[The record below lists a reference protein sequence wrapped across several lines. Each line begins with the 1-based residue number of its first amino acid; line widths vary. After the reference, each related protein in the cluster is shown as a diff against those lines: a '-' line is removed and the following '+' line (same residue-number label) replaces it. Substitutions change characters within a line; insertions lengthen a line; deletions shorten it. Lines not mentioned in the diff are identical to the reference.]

1 MKTIKNINQV
11 ILVSMLI
18 LLSLFTYSSCKND
31 EPNKT
36 IFKITVISNGGTNIA
51 PIFVSSGELLPQSKL
66 YPNPIVTDGGK
77 FVSWCTDAALQTEF
91 DFNTPITKDM
101 TLYAKW
107 FYTTY
112 TVSFVMNGAAPIDN
126 ILVKEGKYLEVP
138 KPVLDGSVFVN
149 WYENQELTLLFDAGK
164 PITSDKT
171 LYARWEKNSPSSWF
185 VIDGSGVLTSCTPP
199 DGTKTVV
206 IPEGVKAIPAWF
218 VLVNG
223 LNAPGKPGFPNGKN
237 IQEFILPE
245 SLQTIGEGAFKFA
258 GINAVNI
265 PAAIKV
271 LEPASFEGCSNL
283 ISFTFSPNSQLIRVK
298 GTPNNDCVIGA
309 PLLESIVFPPSLQYI
324 GMYTLKD
331 CSTLKS
337 LTFQRSE
344 SPVIFDPFLPGGGVW
359 LFNGYFPAKIKVPN
373 SIKVAFIAEM
383 RKTMQDYEFEK
394 MSGIVEGY

>member
-1 MKTIKNINQV
+1 MKITKITNQV
-11 ILVSMLI
+11 ILVSILI
-18 LLSLFTYSSCKND
+18 LQSVFTFSSCKND
-31 EPNKT
+31 EPDKT
-36 IFKITVISNGGTNIA
+36 EFKITVISNGGTNIA
-51 PIFVSSGELLPQSKL
+51 PIFVPSGGFLPKSKL
-66 YPNPIVTDGGK
+66 YPDPIVTDGGK
-77 FVSWCTDAALQTEF
+77 FVAWCTDAALQTDF
-91 DFNTPITKDM
+91 DFNAPITKDM

-112 TVSFVMNGAAPIDN
+112 TVSFVMNGAPTIDN
-126 ILVKEGKYLEVP
+126 ILVKEGKYLEVT

-164 PITSDKT
+164 PITTDKT
-171 LYARWEKNSPSSWF
+171 LYARWEKNSPSTWF
-185 VIDGSGVLTSCTPP
+185 IIDGSGVLTACTPP

-218 VLVNG
+218 VLANG
-223 LNAPGKPGFPNGKN
+223 LNEPGKPGFPNGKN

-271 LEPASFEGCSNL
+271 LEPSSFEGCNK
-283 ISFTFSPNSQLIRVK
+283 ITSFTFSTNSKLIRVK
-298 GTPNNDCVIGA
+298 GTPNNDCVIGSSS
-309 PLLESIVFPPSLQYI
+309 LESIVFPPSLQYI
-324 GMYTLKD
+324 GMYTMKD
-331 CSTLKS
+331 CSFLKS
-337 LTFQRSE
+337 ITFQRSE
-344 SPVIFDPFLPGGGVW
+344 SPVIFDPILSGGGVW

-383 RKTMQDYEFEK
+383 RKAMQDYEFEK